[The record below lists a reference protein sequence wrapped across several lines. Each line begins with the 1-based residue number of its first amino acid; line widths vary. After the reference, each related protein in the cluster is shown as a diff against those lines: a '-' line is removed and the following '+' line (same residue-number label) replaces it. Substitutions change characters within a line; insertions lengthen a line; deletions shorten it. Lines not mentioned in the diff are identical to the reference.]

1 MTARPSGRPNAWIAT
16 AFNVVSLFW
25 IDRDSLGSIGT
36 LPDAAVR
43 LAKLRAMTDR
53 LPHTLRSDARDNRE
67 LILDAARA
75 LFAAEGSPTPTRGT
89 ASAL

>member
-1 MTARPSGRPNAWIAT
+1 
-16 AFNVVSLFW
+16 
-25 IDRDSLGSIGT
+25 
-36 LPDAAVR
+36 
-43 LAKLRAMTDR
+43 MTDR